1 MQEKQKEFIQTL
13 SFFGIAIASIVGL
26 ISYLW
31 VYTEIDETLIAIE
44 LQKATREELNN
55 SIKDLQDDI
64 AYLGRVDRV
73 TDKARKELGMVLQ
86 HQKLSLSILIQI
98 IWHLADDK
106 KLSKVSLKNIS
117 GNIFDFIFLDRVI
130 NQVIPSTSY

>member
-1 MQEKQKEFIQTL
+1 MRKYSKRNARKQKEFIQTL

-73 TDKARKELGMVLQ
+73 TDKARKELGMVFATPETISVYINPNNLAFSRW
-86 HQKLSLSILIQI
+86 QKTI
-98 IWHLADDK
+98 
-106 KLSKVSLKNIS
+106 
-117 GNIFDFIFLDRVI
+117 
-130 NQVIPSTSY
+130 

>member
-1 MQEKQKEFIQTL
+1 MRKYSKRNARKQKEFIQTL

-73 TDKARKELGMVLQ
+73 TVKARIELGLVFATPETI
-86 HQKLSLSILIQI
+86 SVYINPNN
-98 IWHLADDK
+98 LAF
-106 KLSKVSLKNIS
+106 S
-117 GNIFDFIFLDRVI
+117 R
-130 NQVIPSTSY
+130 

>member
-1 MQEKQKEFIQTL
+1 MRKHTKRNARKQKEFIQTL

-55 SIKDLQDDI
+55 RIKDIQNDI
-64 AYLGRVDRV
+64 ALLGRVDRV
-73 TDKARKELGMVLQ
+73 TDKARKELGMVFATPETI
-86 HQKLSLSILIQI
+86 SVYINPNN
-98 IWHLADDK
+98 LAFNK
-106 KLSKVSLKNIS
+106 
-117 GNIFDFIFLDRVI
+117 
-130 NQVIPSTSY
+130 

>member
-1 MQEKQKEFIQTL
+1 MKKSTKRNARKQKEFIQTL

-55 SIKDLQDDI
+55 TIKDLQNDV
-64 AYLGRVDRV
+64 ALLGRVDRV
-73 TDKARKELGMVLQ
+73 TYKARKELGMVFATPETI
-86 HQKLSLSILIQI
+86 SVYINPNN
-98 IWHLADDK
+98 LAFK
-106 KLSKVSLKNIS
+106 K
-117 GNIFDFIFLDRVI
+117 
-130 NQVIPSTSY
+130 

>member
-1 MQEKQKEFIQTL
+1 MRKHTKRNARKQKEFIQTL

-55 SIKDLQDDI
+55 SIKDLQNDI
-64 AYLGRVDRV
+64 ALLGRVDRV
-73 TDKARKELGMVLQ
+73 TDKARKELGMVFTTPETI
-86 HQKLSLSILIQI
+86 SVYINPNN
-98 IWHLADDK
+98 LAFNK
-106 KLSKVSLKNIS
+106 
-117 GNIFDFIFLDRVI
+117 
-130 NQVIPSTSY
+130 

>member
-1 MQEKQKEFIQTL
+1 MRKHTKRNARKQKEFIQTL

-55 SIKDLQDDI
+55 RIKDIQNDI
-64 AYLGRVDRV
+64 ALLGRVDRV
-73 TDKARKELGMVLQ
+73 TDKARKELGMVFTAPETI
-86 HQKLSLSILIQI
+86 SVYINPNN
-98 IWHLADDK
+98 LAFNK
-106 KLSKVSLKNIS
+106 
-117 GNIFDFIFLDRVI
+117 
-130 NQVIPSTSY
+130 

>member
-1 MQEKQKEFIQTL
+1 MKKYTKRNARKQKEFIQTL

-55 SIKDLQDDI
+55 NIKDLQNDI
-64 AYLGRVDRV
+64 ALLGRVDRV
-73 TDKARKELGMVLQ
+73 TDKARKELGMVFATPETI
-86 HQKLSLSILIQI
+86 SVYINPNN
-98 IWHLADDK
+98 LAFNK
-106 KLSKVSLKNIS
+106 
-117 GNIFDFIFLDRVI
+117 
-130 NQVIPSTSY
+130 

>member
-1 MQEKQKEFIQTL
+1 MHRKRISKKRQSLIQGVL
-13 SFFGIAIASIVGL
+13 FFLFTTGTISCL
-26 ISYLW
+26 IIYLW

-73 TDKARKELGMVLQ
+73 TDKARKELGMVFATPETI
-86 HQKLSLSILIQI
+86 SVYINPNN
-98 IWHLADDK
+98 LAF
-106 KLSKVSLKNIS
+106 S
-117 GNIFDFIFLDRVI
+117 R
-130 NQVIPSTSY
+130 